1 MPTCPVPSANNVGN
15 DIQLRTTLA
24 VPSVYSQPKPSPL
37 AQPIS
42 PITASETAVS
52 DPPAIRNALNVP
64 PQRQA
69 SAIAT
74 KPSAS
79 SDGSFTCED
88 SVISTMPSKRF
99 AIGSHRAQSSL
110 PCGQAQG
117 FGRSGLAASTPR
129 SANSVPA

>member
-1 MPTCPVPSANNVGN
+1 MPTCPVPNANNVGS

-24 VPSVYSQPKPSPL
+24 VPSVYNQPKPRLL

-42 PITASETAVS
+42 AITATDTRVS
-52 DPPAIRNALNVP
+52 DPPEIRNALTVP

-79 SDGSFTCED
+79 SDGSFTCD
-88 SVISTMPSKRF
+88 DNVISTMPSRRLP
-99 AIGSHRAQSSL
+99 IGSQRAH
-110 PCGQAQG
+110 
-117 FGRSGLAASTPR
+117 
-129 SANSVPA
+129 